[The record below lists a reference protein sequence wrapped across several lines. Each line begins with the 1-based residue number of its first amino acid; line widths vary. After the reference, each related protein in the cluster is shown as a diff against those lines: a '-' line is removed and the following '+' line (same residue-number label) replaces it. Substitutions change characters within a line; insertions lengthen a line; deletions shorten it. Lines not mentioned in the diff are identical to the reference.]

1 MRDAADR
8 STVRSVQKAVA
19 LLDELTRSR
28 RARSATELAAAVGQD
43 RTVVHRLLRTLKGDG
58 LVREESG
65 RYRLGG
71 RVHFYGTAYV
81 DQLALSRVALPYIVD
96 LKATVF
102 SDHPWL
108 VTLSVPI
115 GDVASLIERI
125 WAPGLPLAALGD
137 MGMRLPIAGSA
148 QGRVMLAYYPQ
159 EEVEAI
165 VGAARAEA
173 LQERLEAVR
182 ASGGVEL
189 ASNEITPGISAV
201 AAVILSPE
209 RRPAGAVAVSGS
221 DLEPYLDR
229 GAWVASRL
237 RQTADQIAG
246 RLP

>member
-1 MRDAADR
+1 VRGADDR

-28 RARSATELAAAVGQD
+28 RARSVSDLAAAIGQD
-43 RTVVHRLLRTLKGDG
+43 RTVVHRLLRTLKGNG
-58 LVREESG
+58 LVREEAG

-102 SDHPWL
+102 RDHPWL

-148 QGRVMLAYYPQ
+148 QGRAMLAYYGR
-159 EEVEAI
+159 EELEAV
-165 VGAARAEA
+165 VGAVRAES
-173 LQERLEAVR
+173 LRERLEEVR

-209 RRPAGAVAVSGS
+209 RRPVGAVAVSGS

-229 GAWVASRL
+229 TAWVAARL

>member
-1 MRDAADR
+1 MRGADER

-28 RARSATELAAAVGQD
+28 RARSVSDLAAAVGQD

-65 RYRLGG
+65 RYRLGS
-71 RVHFYGTAYV
+71 RLHFYGTAYV

-102 SDHPWL
+102 RDYPWL

-148 QGRVMLAYYPQ
+148 QGRAMLAYYGR
-159 EEVEAI
+159 EELEAV
-165 VGAARAEA
+165 VGAVRAES
-173 LQERLEAVR
+173 LRERLEEVR

-209 RRPAGAVAVSGS
+209 RRPVGAVAVSGS

-229 GAWVASRL
+229 TAWVAARL